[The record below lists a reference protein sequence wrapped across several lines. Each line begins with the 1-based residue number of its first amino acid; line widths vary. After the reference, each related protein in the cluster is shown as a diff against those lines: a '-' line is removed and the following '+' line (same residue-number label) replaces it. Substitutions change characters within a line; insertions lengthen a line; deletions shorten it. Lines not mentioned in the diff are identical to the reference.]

1 MKTMRGTAIEEN
13 VGGNEIVSLFHFL
26 TGFFGAKFRDVD
38 NMITIPSKLISVRK
52 MKNIII

>member
-1 MKTMRGTAIEEN
+1 MRGTAIEEN
-13 VGGNEIVSLFHFL
+13 VGGNEIVSLFHFMK
-26 TGFFGAKFRDVD
+26 GFFGAKFRDDD